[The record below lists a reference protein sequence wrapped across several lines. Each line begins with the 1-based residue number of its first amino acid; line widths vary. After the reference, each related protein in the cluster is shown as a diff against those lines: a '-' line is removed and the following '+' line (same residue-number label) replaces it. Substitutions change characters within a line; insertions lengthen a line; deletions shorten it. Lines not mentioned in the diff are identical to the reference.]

1 MGVIPVAGGHY
12 EKGLFRQLQETLDRL
27 DREDRQHKEDIQKA
41 AELHRQRVEIM
52 EAAHRQETAQLRQ
65 MLEAQGK
72 VIAQLEKSSQL
83 LREDNERLRSI
94 LNNDSS
100 NSSQPPSADLK
111 GKRTNTYNGRVKS
124 ERSKGAQPGHRGTT
138 LTRKHVEECIAA
150 GKLKHMTVEHGQGP
164 GKAVVKYVLDISIT
178 SQVTEHR
185 FYPDSRGKYSIPAE
199 LYSDVTYGE
208 TIRALAVQLYG
219 VGVVS
224 NERIQSFMEGITQG
238 GMKLSAGS
246 IYGIIRSFSDS
257 IRGEMDHIAKCLL
270 NQKVLYTDCTNISID
285 GKQAFIRNLS
295 TKEEVLY
302 ACMQHKN
309 LDSLGKMEV
318 LPAFAGILA
327 HDHETALY
335 HFGTQHGECNVHL
348 LRHLTKNTQ
357 DTGHSWSEAMREFLC
372 NANQA
377 RKRRTADGSV
387 LTGEELTQYSE
398 AYASICTQGEMQNAD
413 CSPKW
418 AKKQERALLRRL
430 RKYKENHLLFLYD
443 NDVAFDNNLS
453 ERDLRKCKNRQK
465 MSGGFRNIEGA
476 QMYSRILSLIETC
489 KRRNHS
495 PQSAILAVLQ
505 GKRVWAADG

>member
-1 MGVIPVAGGHY
+1 MGVMPVASGQY
-12 EKGLFRQLQETLDRL
+12 EKGLFRQLQETIDRM
-27 DREDRQHKEDIQKA
+27 DREEKQHKEDIQKA
-41 AELHRQRVEIM
+41 ADLHRQRLDVM

-72 VIAQLEKSSQL
+72 VIAQLEKTIQL

-94 LNNDSS
+94 LNNDSN
-100 NSSQPPSADLK
+100 NSSQPPSADQK

-138 LTRKHVEECIAA
+138 LTRKDVEECIAA
-150 GKLKHMTVEHGQGP
+150 GKLQRKIVDHGQGP
-164 GKAVVKYVLDISIT
+164 GKAVVKYVVDLSVT
-178 SQVTEHR
+178 SHVTEHR
-185 FYPDSRGKYSIPAE
+185 FYPDSTGKYSIPVE

-208 TIRALAVQLYG
+208 TLRAIIVQLYG

-224 NERIQSFMEGITQG
+224 NERIQSFIEGITG
-238 GMKLSAGS
+238 GEMKPSAGG

-257 IRGEMDHIAKCLL
+257 VRGEMVHIVKCLL
-270 NQKVLYTDCTNISID
+270 NQKVLYTDSTNISID

-295 TKEEVLY
+295 TAEEVLY
-302 ACMQHKN
+302 TCMQHKN
-309 LDSLGKMEV
+309 LQSLGKMDV
-318 LPAFAGILA
+318 LPEFAGILT

-348 LRHLTKNTQ
+348 LRHLTKNTE
-357 DTGHSWSEAMREFLC
+357 DTGHGWSQAMREFLC

-377 RKRRTADGSV
+377 RKQRIADGSV
-387 LTGEELTQYSE
+387 LTREELTQYSQ
-398 AYASICTQGEMQNAD
+398 AYDGICTQGETQNAD

-430 RKYKENHLLFLYD
+430 RAYKENHLLFLYD

-453 ERDLRKCKNRQK
+453 ERDLRKCKSRQK
-465 MSGGFRNIEGA
+465 MSGGFRSLEGA

-489 KRRNHS
+489 KRRNRS